1 MITIAYLY
9 YDLLNLYGESGNI
22 KALKKSLEEQGVRVS
37 IHFLTLDDDLD
48 FSKYDFVYMGAGT
61 ENNQNLILP
70 HLMKY
75 REDIQQQI
83 EDGKFFLITGNAIN
97 LFGKYILNQ
106 QNKKI
111 KTLGIFNYYSKE
123 ESFRMI
129 DECIMRSPFFSEKII
144 GFQNQSTVM
153 KENDLP
159 MFEVIK
165 GVGSYPNSK
174 IEGVHY
180 KNFYGTYLI
189 GPILVRNPF
198 FLKKI
203 VKEVLLNKYPD
214 YKFKKFDL
222 KLQTKAYNN
231 YNKNFN
237 HEYIK

>member
-1 MITIAYLY
+1 
-9 YDLLNLYGESGNI
+9 
-22 KALKKSLEEQGVRVS
+22 
-37 IHFLTLDDDLD
+37 
-48 FSKYDFVYMGAGT
+48 
-61 ENNQNLILP
+61 
-70 HLMKY
+70 
-75 REDIQQQI
+75 
-83 EDGKFFLITGNAIN
+83 
-97 LFGKYILNQ
+97 
-106 QNKKI
+106 
-111 KTLGIFNYYSKE
+111 
-123 ESFRMI
+123 MI

-174 IEGVHY
+174 TEGVHY

-214 YKFKKFDL
+214 FKFKKFDL